1 MKNPTAISRRIESCI
16 NYVNIQN
23 YESAL
28 INFFPALDR
37 TAKKRRHR
45 EGVASRIKKFLADQE
60 EIITAI
66 STGNIYKDIQINGI
80 TFPEA
85 IYKFGRTSI
94 SHEGELDSRLN
105 FNDNGILT
113 ISDVWNL
120 PSSYITG
127 LCVGVIVA
135 PENSN
140 EFIASPLEI
149 TLFGKKFGINELWGA
164 EDSVKQLISDAFQQ
178 PDLFSNKHQ

>member
-1 MKNPTAISRRIESCI
+1 MKNHTAISRRIESCI
-16 NYVNIQN
+16 NYTNVRN

-28 INFFPALDR
+28 INFFPALDK

-45 EGVASRIKKFLADQE
+45 EGVGSRIKKFLADQE
-60 EIITAI
+60 EIITAV
-66 STGNIYKDIQINGI
+66 STGNIFKNNKINGI
-80 TFPEA
+80 NFPEA

-94 SHEGELDSRLN
+94 SHEGELDDRLN

-113 ISDVWNL
+113 IGDAWNL

-127 LCVGVIVA
+127 LCIGVIVA

-140 EFIASPLEI
+140 EFIESPLGI
-149 TLFGKKFGINELWGA
+149 TLYGEKFEINELWGA
-164 EDSVKQLISDAFQQ
+164 EETVKQLISDVFQQ
-178 PDLFSNKHQ
+178 PNLFSYEN